1 MLRYLPEFSDPNI
14 LLGLQNADD
23 AGVYRL
29 TGEVAVVFTVD
40 VFTPVV
46 DDPRSYGA
54 IAAANAFSDVYA
66 KGGRPLLALNILAFP
81 RGAFPL
87 DIAGEI
93 LRGGAEKAKEAGVVV
108 IGGHTLDDPE
118 PKYGMA
124 VVGIVHPT
132 RLITKAGA
140 KPGDVLFLTKPL
152 GMGIIT
158 TGIKHGKT
166 SPETVETATRIMA
179 TLNRQAS
186 EAMVGIGASACT
198 DISGYGLL
206 GHLIEMTTSSRVCA
220 VLFHS
225 RIPVLGEARMLARE
239 GIIPEGTYRNRD
251 FLREKVRWHP
261 AIEKEEQILLY
272 DAQTSGGLLVAVP
285 KARAEAFATALQQ
298 RDVNA
303 WRIGEIIRV
312 GDGTVEVLP

>member
-29 TGEVAVVFTVD
+29 TGEMALVFTVD

-54 IAAANAFSDVYA
+54 IAAANAFSDIYA

-81 RGAFPL
+81 QGKFPL
-87 DIAGEI
+87 DVAGEI

-124 VVGIVHPT
+124 VVGTVHPT
-132 RLITKAGA
+132 RVVTKAGA

-152 GMGIIT
+152 GMGVIT
-158 TGIKHGKT
+158 TGIKHGRT
-166 SPETVETATRIMA
+166 SPETVEAATRVMA

-198 DISGYGLL
+198 DVTGYGLL
-206 GHLIEMTTSSRVCA
+206 GHLVEMTTASRVCA

-225 RIPVLGEARMLARE
+225 RIPILAEARKLARE
-239 GIIPEGTYRNRD
+239 GMVPGGTYRNRE
-251 FLREKVRWHP
+251 FLGERVRWHP
-261 AIEKEEQILLY
+261 EIGEEEKILLY
-272 DAQTSGGLLVAVP
+272 DAQTSGGLLIAVP
-285 KARAEAFATALQQ
+285 RARAEPFAAALQQ
-298 RDVNA
+298 RGVNG